1 MGPNKDEFTSE
12 REGERALRN
21 AEAKEPPKASKPR
34 GSKRG
39 KEAKAPLPDAK
50 RAKGT
55 AEARAKGFFLLWARS
70 PQEHI
75 GPVGRHSKP
84 GAGRIRRED
93 PQAVKA
99 SPDPESSCLV

>member
-55 AEARAKGFFLLWARS
+55 AEARAKGFFFALGTQSTGTYRTCRT
-70 PQEHI
+70 P
-75 GPVGRHSKP
+75 
-84 GAGRIRRED
+84 
-93 PQAVKA
+93 
-99 SPDPESSCLV
+99 